1 MKAAC
6 LGGLRSQWGCLHH
19 RLAAMRTEFIS
30 VCPPLNA
37 SQATLQKMR
46 LDPDQSA
53 RLDNLLFENI
63 NYCVSLRCYGGSAV
77 GHSLS
82 QWQPGGSSEWVKII
96 PEACLKKD
104 REEKKKKRKEKQAS
118 QKLWWNPV
126 LANASR
132 KFD

>member
-1 MKAAC
+1 MVHA
-6 LGGLRSQWGCLHH
+6 G
-19 RLAAMRTEFIS
+19 FIS
-30 VCPPLNA
+30 VCPSLNA
-37 SQATLQKMR
+37 SQATLQKMH
-46 LDPDQSA
+46 LDADQSA
-53 RLDNLLFENI
+53 RSDNLLFEHI
-63 NYCVSLRCYGGSAV
+63 NYCMGLQCCGVMAV

-96 PEACLKKD
+96 PEVCLKKD
-104 REEKKKKRKEKQAS
+104 RERKKKKKGKEKQAS

>member
-1 MKAAC
+1 
-6 LGGLRSQWGCLHH
+6 
-19 RLAAMRTEFIS
+19 MRTEFIS
-30 VCPPLNA
+30 LCPPLNA

-63 NYCVSLRCYGGSAV
+63 NYCMSLRCYGGIAV

-104 REEKKKKRKEKQAS
+104 REKKKKKKERKAGLPKAVVEPSISKC
-118 QKLWWNPV
+118 
-126 LANASR
+126 
-132 KFD
+132 F